1 MKDNFFKFYLFEQN
15 IANYPISV
23 LANNLNFEFNIF
35 DFRIGDKMIWSLVE
49 NNSGTGV
56 HMGSPRPLDT
66 NSSVYVRNI
75 TATNNGY
82 YFERAGFD
90 NSWPNEFSLVL
101 IGNKSDSNY
110 INYDIQGYGVIM
122 IDNKSI
128 GTVFVQ
134 DKLEGAI
141 INYDF
146 SN

>member
-1 MKDNFFKFYLFEQN
+1 MLTGLHQVESYLAILF
-15 IANYPISV
+15 PS
-23 LANNLNFEFNIF
+23 
-35 DFRIGDKMIWSLVE
+35 K
-49 NNSGTGV
+49 
-56 HMGSPRPLDT
+56 
-66 NSSVYVRNI
+66 
-75 TATNNGY
+75 
-82 YFERAGFD
+82 
-90 NSWPNEFSLVL
+90 FSLVL

-141 INYDF
+141 VNYDF